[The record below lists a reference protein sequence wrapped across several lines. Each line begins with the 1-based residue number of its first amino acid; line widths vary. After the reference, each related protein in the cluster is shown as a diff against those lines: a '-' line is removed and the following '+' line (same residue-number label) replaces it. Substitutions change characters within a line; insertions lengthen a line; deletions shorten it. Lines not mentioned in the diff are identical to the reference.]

1 MCMCGGS
8 KKFPESAIE
17 RLFWYKHVLKLMH
30 MRGVQKVH
38 EKCTLWKI
46 WISNI
51 FCTKIN
57 PSLSSI
63 FWCISWRPT
72 ISVSRDKS
80 GMYFSNT
87 GCSVIQGFFFF
98 NQHVWIPHALSHSMQ
113 PWQVWC
119 ALRRN
124 SDQHISG
131 VTVDW
136 RFLKEFIMKASLG
149 LPPISPLTSLVV
161 QRSVERSPKV
171 GAFCVSH
178 STPKAVYTAEFK
190 SEAWERRIGK
200 VRSHRGH
207 STKNLMERK
216 NVSDPDNLWRLAM
229 QKK

>member
-51 FCTKIN
+51 FYTKIN

-87 GCSVIQGFFFF
+87 GCSVIQGFFFSLTNMCGYHMHCLTACSLDRF
-98 NQHVWIPHALSHSMQ
+98 GVLFAETLISTFLGSLLIDDFS
-113 PWQVWC
+113 
-119 ALRRN
+119 RN
-124 SDQHISG
+124 SS
-131 VTVDW
+131 W
-136 RFLKEFIMKASLG
+136 RPA
-149 LPPISPLTSLVV
+149 
-161 QRSVERSPKV
+161 
-171 GAFCVSH
+171 
-178 STPKAVYTAEFK
+178 
-190 SEAWERRIGK
+190 
-200 VRSHRGH
+200 
-207 STKNLMERK
+207 
-216 NVSDPDNLWRLAM
+216 
-229 QKK
+229 